1 MEIILNVRQRIE
13 AILQLSS
20 GEWVEFADPARI
32 VVAESVSAVRPALAE
47 VERLTRDLGL
57 HAAGFLTYEAGQA
70 FDLPVRTLG
79 DSLPLAWF
87 GLFEPKGLRLTAQPA
102 REGEYRLGPLRPSI
116 DRKDFDRAFDAIKGH
131 LAAGDTYQVNFTF
144 KMKGEFEGEPRALFA
159 DLIEAQRGRH
169 SAFIR
174 IGDWAICSA
183 SPELFFELDGV
194 SVRSRPMKGTA
205 RRGLTGADDRRRRNE
220 LHESAKQRAENV
232 MIVDMIRNDLG
243 RVADVGS
250 IEVPELFSVEQ
261 YPNVWQMTSLVT
273 GRSLASLEE
282 MFAAMHPS
290 ASVTG
295 APKIRTMAILRELE
309 SEPRGIYTG
318 AIGHVPPDGNASF
331 NVAIRTAVVDVAAG
345 RVEFGVGSG
354 IVWDSDAGAE
364 YEECLL
370 KGAVIGQPPAKFELL
385 ETMRWRPDQGYFLL
399 DRHLDRLRE
408 AGAYFDVAVGEEA
421 ARTALDNA
429 ITGADRAQRVRLLVA
444 RDGRIRIERATLV
457 DPPPMLRLA
466 IAAEPVDAGNVW
478 LYHKTTR
485 RDVYDQARAQA
496 REYDDVILWNRSGQV
511 TEATTAN
518 VVAEVGGARVTPPIA
533 CGLLAGTFRAELLAR
548 GEIQERVL
556 TLDDLRAASRVW
568 LINSVHEW
576 REAIVDLSA

>member
-205 RRGLTGADDRRRRNE
+205 RRGLTGADDRRRRDE
-220 LHESAKQRAENV
+220 LLESAKQRAENV

-556 TLDDLRAASRVW
+556 TLDDLRAASRLW

>member
-1 MEIILNVRQRIE
+1 VEIILNVRQRIE

-57 HAAGFLTYEAGQA
+57 HAVGFLTYEAGQA
-70 FDLPVRTLG
+70 FDLPTRTLG

-87 GLFEPKGLRLTAQPA
+87 GLFEPKSLRLTAQPA

-116 DRKDFDRAFDAIKGH
+116 DRRDFDRAFDAIKGH

-205 RRGLTGADDRRRRNE
+205 RRGLTGADDRRRRDE
-220 LHESAKQRAENV
+220 LHQSPKQRAENV

-250 IEVPELFSVEQ
+250 IEVPELFSVER

-273 GRSLASLEE
+273 
-282 MFAAMHPS
+282 
-290 ASVTG
+290 
-295 APKIRTMAILRELE
+295 
-309 SEPRGIYTG
+309 
-318 AIGHVPPDGNASF
+318 
-331 NVAIRTAVVDVAAG
+331 
-345 RVEFGVGSG
+345 
-354 IVWDSDAGAE
+354 
-364 YEECLL
+364 
-370 KGAVIGQPPAKFELL
+370 
-385 ETMRWRPDQGYFLL
+385 
-399 DRHLDRLRE
+399 
-408 AGAYFDVAVGEEA
+408 
-421 ARTALDNA
+421 
-429 ITGADRAQRVRLLVA
+429 
-444 RDGRIRIERATLV
+444 
-457 DPPPMLRLA
+457 
-466 IAAEPVDAGNVW
+466 
-478 LYHKTTR
+478 
-485 RDVYDQARAQA
+485 
-496 REYDDVILWNRSGQV
+496 
-511 TEATTAN
+511 
-518 VVAEVGGARVTPPIA
+518 
-533 CGLLAGTFRAELLAR
+533 
-548 GEIQERVL
+548 
-556 TLDDLRAASRVW
+556 
-568 LINSVHEW
+568 
-576 REAIVDLSA
+576 